1 MALTTYVKGRAYDWS
16 HAIGRAAA
24 NGTGFN
30 YPQTM
35 CLGNDGDI
43 FVANRGNENTFAMR
57 VNRVKIG
64 GPGEEE
70 LLAEF
75 CTYGETDGHS
85 IWPFGVAVDKH
96 DTVYVTDEWTN
107 TVSVFD
113 AAGKFIR
120 KWGTPGSGP
129 GELKN
134 PAGIIC
140 DAGGNVIVVDSGNDR
155 LQVFT
160 PDGKAL
166 IGCGP
171 EKVICLWDAA
181 TGKER
186 GRLEGHRDWVNA
198 LALTR
203 DGKTLASAS
212 QDRTVRL
219 WNLAALAS
227 RPGAGVVAPA
237 PAPRQDEFG
246 PEVKGLRA
254 KVTLAKEKFEAGE
267 AVSVKYAVKN
277 VSKQEQIVWHSGFW
291 PNHLIL
297 VHDAGGKEPLLT
309 PLGRQCRKSFSP
321 GGERSKNVPVKV
333 PAGGEDAAYEQ
344 YDLAKLYDLSR
355 PGRYT
360 VQYVYEEKQ
369 GGWEGRLPSNVA
381 AFEVVAP
388 KKGVR
393 LPGSAPD
400 PTKGVRPGVAESRA
414 VRVNGADFRV
424 AVESPMRVPAVGD
437 TWLAGESWP
446 GSLGLRIRNT
456 SDKPLVFSNRV
467 RFRVTLPD
475 GTPLRVSGGADGKR
489 PAQPY
494 TVQPGKDLFL
504 PGNAFLQW
512 TPDGKT
518 LRLNG

>member
-75 CTYGETDGHS
+75 CTYGETGGHS

-166 IGCGP
+166 TQCGRN
-171 EKVICLWDAA
+171 
-181 TGKER
+181 G
-186 GRLEGHRDWVNA
+186 
-198 LALTR
+198 
-203 DGKTLASAS
+203 S
-212 QDRTVRL
+212 
-219 WNLAALAS
+219 
-227 RPGAGVVAPA
+227 
-237 PAPRQDEFG
+237 
-246 PEVKGLRA
+246 
-254 KVTLAKEKFEAGE
+254 GE
-267 AVSVKYAVKN
+267 
-277 VSKQEQIVWHSGFW
+277 
-291 PNHLIL
+291 
-297 VHDAGGKEPLLT
+297 
-309 PLGRQCRKSFSP
+309 
-321 GGERSKNVPVKV
+321 
-333 PAGGEDAAYEQ
+333 
-344 YDLAKLYDLSR
+344 
-355 PGRYT
+355 
-360 VQYVYEEKQ
+360 
-369 GGWEGRLPSNVA
+369 
-381 AFEVVAP
+381 
-388 KKGVR
+388 
-393 LPGSAPD
+393 
-400 PTKGVRPGVAESRA
+400 
-414 VRVNGADFRV
+414 
-424 AVESPMRVPAVGD
+424 
-437 TWLAGESWP
+437 GESSTSRGASP
-446 GSLGLRIRNT
+446 STTRATSMSRTGRTTACRSSPEAASSSCRSANT
-456 SDKPLVFSNRV
+456 G
-467 RFRVTLPD
+467 RFRYRRMPS
-475 GTPLRVSGGADGKR
+475 P
-489 PAQPY
+489 
-494 TVQPGKDLFL
+494 
-504 PGNAFLQW
+504 
-512 TPDGKT
+512 
-518 LRLNG
+518 